1 MNYKM
6 ILQYEGTR
14 YNGWQRQGN
23 TDQTIQGK
31 LETLL
36 GRLTGEAVE
45 VQGSGRTDAGV
56 HAKGQTANF
65 HLKGEWKP
73 KTLMEEL
80 NRYLPADIGVLEL
93 ELAPER
99 FHSRLNAVGK
109 LYRYQIWMEGK
120 ADVFSHRFFYSL
132 GKELDRKAME
142 EAAKLLI
149 GERDFKSFCGNRNI
163 KKSTVRQLRQIEIR
177 PIWKGRALEIDYEG
191 NGFLQ
196 QMVRILTGTLIEV
209 GLGKRS
215 AGEMTEILEA
225 KSRPAAGFTAPAQGL
240 CLMRVMYDTD
250 SKAEGIPQQHKRYG

>member
-36 GRLTGEAVE
+36 GRLTGEEVE

-56 HAKGQTANF
+56 HARGQVANF
-65 HLKGEWKP
+65 HLKIPRQPEQ
-73 KTLMEEL
+73 LMEEL

-93 ELAPER
+93 TRAPER
-99 FHSRLNAVGK
+99 FHSRLSASGK

-120 ADVFSHRFFYSL
+120 ADVFSRR
-132 GKELDRKAME
+132 EAME
-142 EAAKLLI
+142 EAAGLLI
-149 GERDFKSFCGNRNI
+149 GERDFKSFCGNRNM
-163 KKSTVRQLRQIEIR
+163 KKSTVRQLRRIDIR
-177 PIWKGRALEIDYEG
+177 PVWRGKALEIDYEG

-215 AGEMTEILEA
+215 AGEMTQILEA
-225 KSRPAAGFTAPAQGL
+225 KNRQAAGVTAPAQGL
-240 CLMRVMYDTD
+240 CLMQVMYEKDG
-250 SKAEGIPQQHKRYG
+250 SMKEI